1 MGGAVSSANA
11 GTLLAN
17 SPSLNAQAVLEVART
32 INEQTTK
39 RFTLLSQREFH
50 VGVDEL
56 KALVPSVA
64 KDTIVQAFAVFDLKN
79 RRAVDSCEL
88 FASLILVAPQLSRDA
103 KQNAIFELFNLSTH
117 RKGLMVADEA
127 TLLFR
132 TVAVGAAKLLR
143 IVATSTE
150 ELPHLAF
157 FEDLTKALYGE
168 HETLAYEDFA
178 RLCQA
183 SEEIDTFIAQW
194 TVGAM

>member
-1 MGGAVSSANA
+1 
-11 GTLLAN
+11 
-17 SPSLNAQAVLEVART
+17 
-32 INEQTTK
+32 
-39 RFTLLSQREFH
+39 
-50 VGVDEL
+50 
-56 KALVPSVA
+56 
-64 KDTIVQAFAVFDLKN
+64 
-79 RRAVDSCEL
+79 
-88 FASLILVAPQLSRDA
+88 
-103 KQNAIFELFNLSTH
+103 
-117 RKGLMVADEA
+117 MVADEA